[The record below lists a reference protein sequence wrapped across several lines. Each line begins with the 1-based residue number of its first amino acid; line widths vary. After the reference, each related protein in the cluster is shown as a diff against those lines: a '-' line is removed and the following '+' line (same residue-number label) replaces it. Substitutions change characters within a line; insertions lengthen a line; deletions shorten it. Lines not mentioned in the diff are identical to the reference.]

1 MQSDIWK
8 KAVAA
13 AIDPHR
19 AGQFIEQ
26 LRQTIANDSLRIA
39 KAPQADVFCALLSG
53 SRAAGEAL
61 AAHPQWVSS
70 LLEPGFLDHP
80 WIEQSLRREV
90 DGWLKPMLKSG
101 DCAGALANLRLF
113 KQREMV
119 RIAARDLARLAKTP
133 ETLDEISNVA
143 DVCLDAVFQI
153 CWKQLTDRFGA
164 PYHLDV
170 SDRWQPT
177 QFSVIGLG
185 KLGGQELNYSSDIDV
200 VFVYSEEG
208 SVFKSP
214 PRGAG
219 QAGRGLANHPFFTR
233 LSEALI
239 AEISRMT
246 PEGSLFRID
255 LRLRPEGDSG
265 PLARS
270 LESYE
275 NYYAQWGQTW
285 ERMMLIK
292 ARTVAGDKE
301 LGAEFLEMV
310 HPFRYPRSFN
320 ERVLHEISA
329 MKKRIENEVVKAGE
343 LDRNV
348 KLGRGGIR
356 EIEFIAQTLQLLHA
370 GRLPF
375 LQNAQTIPVLHKTA
389 HYHLLEP
396 DDVKALHNAYYFL
409 RDVEHRLQMDNWR
422 QTHTIPTERVERERL
437 GRLMGFDT
445 LEAFEQARQAHCATV
460 RAIYEK
466 VLPAESPVS
475 VSALP
480 DEIESA
486 APQWK
491 EILARHSFRDVDKA
505 FKMTGCFI
513 QGPGYVHV
521 SPRTVELA
529 RALFPRFLAL
539 CPKKGGGVHGAG
551 GSENRQTGGLPHKD
565 ATLEQSVKKGAPV
578 ILSDPDRVLVRLD
591 SFISAYGARSTLYEL
606 WTQNPAVFELLLML
620 FDRSEFLAETAI
632 RTPDLVDEL
641 EMSGRLRKSKNA
653 AEILRDLRYGL
664 DDEDQRLWIRRY
676 HQTEQMRIGLRDIL
690 ELADFTQGPA
700 EISALAD
707 ACLQYAL
714 EVVMRKHKLKKPP
727 FCVIGLGK
735 LGGQEIDYGSDLDII
750 FVTDAPD
757 KKLPELQRL
766 ALDLMDLVSG
776 QSELGVA
783 FEIDARLRPDGE
795 KGLIVNNFS
804 AYEDYYRKRASLWEI
819 QTITRVRPVAGDLE
833 IGGRFQQLAGALAN
847 FSPENVA
854 AGFMMR
860 FATGKA
866 KTQSGLAAYAPDWKR
881 RIARMR
887 ERIEKERTPAGK
899 DDLAIKTGSGG
910 LIDAEFMAQAF
921 CLANGWQE
929 PNTARALERARQS
942 GALDDDDG
950 QLLSDSYRA
959 LHRIECILRRWSFEG
974 EVLLPDD
981 PAPMYRVAVRCGF
994 PDAQSFLEHVGAI
1007 RRAIRSVYLKVF
1019 P

>member
-1 MQSDIWK
+1 
-8 KAVAA
+8 
-13 AIDPHR
+13 
-19 AGQFIEQ
+19 
-26 LRQTIANDSLRIA
+26 
-39 KAPQADVFCALLSG
+39 
-53 SRAAGEAL
+53 
-61 AAHPQWVSS
+61 
-70 LLEPGFLDHP
+70 
-80 WIEQSLRREV
+80 
-90 DGWLKPMLKSG
+90 
-101 DCAGALANLRLF
+101 
-113 KQREMV
+113 
-119 RIAARDLARLAKTP
+119 
-133 ETLDEISNVA
+133 
-143 DVCLDAVFQI
+143 
-153 CWKQLTDRFGA
+153 
-164 PYHLDV
+164 
-170 SDRWQPT
+170 
-177 QFSVIGLG
+177 
-185 KLGGQELNYSSDIDV
+185 
-200 VFVYSEEG
+200 
-208 SVFKSP
+208 
-214 PRGAG
+214 
-219 QAGRGLANHPFFTR
+219 
-233 LSEALI
+233 
-239 AEISRMT
+239 
-246 PEGSLFRID
+246 
-255 LRLRPEGDSG
+255 
-265 PLARS
+265 
-270 LESYE
+270 
-275 NYYAQWGQTW
+275 
-285 ERMMLIK
+285 
-292 ARTVAGDKE
+292 
-301 LGAEFLEMV
+301 
-310 HPFRYPRSFN
+310 
-320 ERVLHEISA
+320 
-329 MKKRIENEVVKAGE
+329 
-343 LDRNV
+343 
-348 KLGRGGIR
+348 
-356 EIEFIAQTLQLLHA
+356 
-370 GRLPF
+370 
-375 LQNAQTIPVLHKTA
+375 
-389 HYHLLEP
+389 
-396 DDVKALHNAYYFL
+396 
-409 RDVEHRLQMDNWR
+409 
-422 QTHTIPTERVERERL
+422 
-437 GRLMGFDT
+437 
-445 LEAFEQARQAHCATV
+445 
-460 RAIYEK
+460 
-466 VLPAESPVS
+466 
-475 VSALP
+475 
-480 DEIESA
+480 
-486 APQWK
+486 
-491 EILARHSFRDVDKA
+491 
-505 FKMTGCFI
+505 
-513 QGPGYVHV
+513 
-521 SPRTVELA
+521 
-529 RALFPRFLAL
+529 
-539 CPKKGGGVHGAG
+539 
-551 GSENRQTGGLPHKD
+551 
-565 ATLEQSVKKGAPV
+565 VKKGAPV

-783 FEIDARLRPDGE
+783 FETDARLRPDGE

-854 AGFMMR
+854 AGFVIR

-942 GALDDDDG
+942 GALDAEDG

-1019 P
+1019 FT